1 MQYHR
6 GNRNGARWKNYGD
19 SSMSAKSMPTK
30 PRSQHEPG
38 EKKGESVAC
47 VDKAVLAI
55 RKVAE
60 NFTD

>member
-47 VDKAVLAI
+47 VDKVLLA
-55 RKVAE
+55 
-60 NFTD
+60 